1 MQNIVLNALTQGG
14 SLVNQSMNVA
24 RSMLDSINKSIN
36 TSSKIAFGLQK
47 MFRDAEADKF
57 LQKMQLEKLL
67 LEKQKQKLYAANVMS
82 QIAYRD
88 AMLGINRE
96 KLGIDKMYKQGMLDY
111 YNGLLGLRNKQLELK
126 QQSSSQADGGSNPLL
141 PLSNAYEQA
150 LNYKPE
156 PLQWYQPKNKQLQPY
171 FNNIIQSRTN
181 YPYNYEALN
190 AYLTNLEKLA
200 SDPRYANNKQL
211 IKYIKTVKPLVINLK
226 KQAEAYDKQVYKNIE
241 SMLNNKDSLFYNL
254 VDDNKKNEILASI
267 ANKHGRA
274 LDIAVNKALQDL
286 DIIYNNRTTPV
297 TPIDYNTL
305 GTEVVQ
311 KYNKLN
317 PKAKKQAEQRVNT
330 IVRTLGTTTNP
341 TILENAST
349 NFSGLTP
356 EQRKNYQTLA
366 QEIKSNI
373 WTDPQ
378 LQEIARGMY
387 EAVTGESEDMF
398 LDSPNYNQDELLKT
412 MINYSLAKTGKDL
425 VTPILR
431 EYGNYSKNFID
442 NPFSTDAPFTGINYG
457 YNVNIMSQDDLDHTK
472 IALSQIRTIYK
483 MLKQIDPKEAKK
495 LNDYIIDTLNIPK
508 DRVDLEGWFD
518 DRIIRSKM
526 SSLGKEEEIMK
537 LITQNQKYKKALER
551 YLISVLPKKSNL
563 SDDDK
568 TLIFSLL
575 IRPAM
580 LEYRNKNSQNNF
592 LKTQTFLDKQ

>member
-1 MQNIVLNALTQGG
+1 MQNMVLNALTQGG

-57 LQKMQLEKLL
+57 LQKMQLERLM

-88 AMLGINRE
+88 AMLGINRD
-96 KLGIDKMYKQGMLDY
+96 KLGLDKMYKQGMLNY
-111 YNGLLGLRNKQLELK
+111 YNGLLGLKNKQLQLK
-126 QQSSSQADGGSNPLL
+126 QQSSSQTSGSNPLSV
-141 PLSNAYEQA
+141 LSSAYEQA

-171 FNNIIQSRTN
+171 FANIIQSRSN
-181 YPYNYEALN
+181 YPYNYETLN
-190 AYLTNLEKLA
+190 AYLTNLEKMA
-200 SDPRYANNKQL
+200 SDPKYANNKEL
-211 IKYIKTVKPLVINLK
+211 IKYIKTVKPLVVNLK
-226 KQAEAYDKQVYKNIE
+226 KQAEAYDKQVYKNIQ

-286 DIIYNNRTTPV
+286 DTIYNNRTTPA

-311 KYNKLN
+311 KYKKLN

-341 TILENAST
+341 TILENASE

-387 EAVTGESEDMF
+387 EAVTGESEDVF
-398 LDSPNYNQDELLKT
+398 LDSPNYNQDQLLKT
-412 MINYSLAKTGKDL
+412 IINYSLAKTGKDL

-431 EYGNYSKNFID
+431 EYGNKTKNFID
-442 NPFSTDAPFTGINYG
+442 NPLGTDMPFFGKNYG
-457 YNVNIMSQDDLDHTK
+457 YNVNVMSQDDLDHTR
-472 IALSQIRTIYK
+472 IALSQLRTIYK
-483 MLKQIDPKEAKK
+483 MLKQINSKEAKK
-495 LNDYIIDTLNIPK
+495 LNDTILDMLDIPK
-508 DRVDLEGWFD
+508 DKVDLEGWFD
-518 DRIIRSKM
+518 DKIIRSKM
-526 SSLGKEEEIMK
+526 SSLKKEEAIMK
-537 LITQNQKYKKALER
+537 LITQNPKYKKALER

-592 LKTQTFLDKQ
+592 LKTGTFLDKQ